1 MKELKPGPQYVVCI
15 SNGGYRAT
23 LIVRRIYRLIPD
35 EGARKR
41 GLLRVVDESG
51 EDYLFPEKLFAAIE
65 LPQTVGRKLLLAT

>member
-1 MKELKPGPQYVVCI
+1 VKELTPEPQYVVCI
-15 SNGGYRAT
+15 KNEGYRAS

-65 LPQTVGRKLLLAT
+65 LPKTVGRKLLLAT